1 MTEYE
6 LVVGVEIHAHLLTKT
21 KLFCACPN
29 RFGDRPNANTCPV
42 CLAHPGILPVANR
55 SAVEK
60 LVKAGLALNCTVHK
74 ESRFA
79 RKNYFYPDL
88 PKGYQITQYEMPI
101 CTDGHLTVTGAEG
114 QTRDIRIRR
123 IHLEEDAG
131 KLLHEGVRG
140 GTLVDLNRAGAPLM
154 EIVTEPDFRSVE
166 EVYDFLTQLRRILRY
181 LNVCDGNME
190 EGSMRCEPNISIRP
204 RGTEALGVKIE
215 LKNINSFK
223 AARRGIEYEVARQ
236 TLVLDRG
243 EKLRQ
248 ETRGWDEN
256 KEESF
261 LMRVKEDA
269 HDYRY
274 FPDPD
279 LPPLKIDSAWVDE
292 IRRNTEELPLPRK
305 RRIMQVFELGEADA
319 DVLCAEAP
327 VAEFFEATA
336 RDAGDGKLAANW
348 VMGEVLHVVRA
359 GGRIESFPIRPNRLA
374 ELIRLIRSGRIS
386 STIAKKVFE
395 MMLTSSSSPEAIV
408 EAGGLSVVSD
418 EAAILAAIEEVLS
431 VNADQ
436 VRQFL
441 GGKEKVLGFL
451 VGQTMKKMKG
461 KADPASLNRLMLEAV
476 ERRRPT
482 G

>member
-6 LVVGVEIHAHLLTKT
+6 LVVGIEIHAQLLTKS

-42 CLAHPGILPVANR
+42 CLAHPGVLPVVNR
-55 SAVEK
+55 AAIEK
-60 LVKAGLALNCTVHK
+60 LVKAGLALNCKVN
-74 ESRFA
+74 EISRFA

-88 PKGYQITQYEMPI
+88 PKGYQISQYEMPV
-101 CTDGHLTVTGAEG
+101 CTDGRLDVTDSDGK
-114 QTRDIRIRR
+114 QRTIRIRR
-123 IHLEEDAG
+123 IHIEEDAG
-131 KLLHEGVRG
+131 KLLHEGVRSG
-140 GTLVDLNRAGAPLM
+140 SLVDLNRAGTPLM
-154 EIVTEPDFRSVE
+154 EIVTEPDFRSVD

-181 LNVCDGNME
+181 LKVCDGNME

-204 RGTEALGVKIE
+204 RGTEALGVKVE

-223 AARRGIEYEVARQ
+223 AARRGIEYEVIRQ
-236 TLVLDRG
+236 TLMLDRG

-279 LPPLKIDSAWVDE
+279 LPPLKLDSAWIEE
-292 IRRNTEELPLPRK
+292 IRKTTEELPRPRK
-305 RRIMQVFELGEADA
+305 ERIIKEYGLNEADA
-319 DVLCAEAP
+319 DVLCS
-327 VAEFFEATA
+327 EFAIIDYFETA
-336 RDAGDGKLAANW
+336 ARKAGDGKLTANW
-348 VMGEVLHVVRA
+348 VMGEVLRAVKA
-359 GGRIESFPIRPNRLA
+359 GGTIESFPVRPDRLA
-374 ELIRLIRSGRIS
+374 ELVKLIRTGRIS

-395 MMLTSSSSPEAIV
+395 LMLTSPNSPEAIV
-408 EAGGLSVVSD
+408 EAEGLGIVSD
-418 EAAILAAIEEVLS
+418 EKAIAEAVALIISENPE
-431 VNADQ
+431 Q

-441 GGKEKVLGFL
+441 EGKDKVMGFL
-451 VGQTMKKMKG
+451 VGQGMKKMKG
-461 KADPASLNRLMLEAV
+461 KADPAILNRLMKEAV
-476 ERRRPT
+476 EKSRA
-482 G
+482 